1 MVNNLPVN
9 AGDAEDVGLIPGWE
23 DPLEEG
29 MATHSSILAW
39 SSMDIR
45 SWQGGVHGVTKSQ
58 TQIST
63 HTHTHTHTHM
73 HRLLTS
79 FPFQGS
85 ALPMNLPL
93 SRLCIHVDPY

>member
-1 MVNNLPVN
+1 MWVRS
-9 AGDAEDVGLIPGWE
+9 PGRE

-39 SSMDIR
+39 RVPMDR
-45 SWQGGVHGVTKSQ
+45 RAWQGRVHEGGRSQ
-58 TQIST
+58 RVGHNLVDT
-63 HTHTHTHTHM
+63 HTHT

-85 ALPMNLPL
+85 ALPLNLLL
-93 SRLCIHVDPY
+93 SRLCIHVDLY